1 MFRNIPP
8 VYPSNLPFGTL
19 TVNPPKPH
27 RQYEFYQL
35 EERVMFGD
43 DGTEAFEA
51 IHGDSGESDEQL
63 LARLFGIP
71 PASSQ
76 SPQPIPSDVKTNR
89 SGDNECAATGGEDR
103 DSQDDPD
110 QWVDSSVFV
119 PFTRTEVVFVDSRVD
134 QADELIASLQAAANP
149 GEVIDWFVFRLQ
161 SDQDGIQQISDQ
173 LSRISNV
180 DAVHVISH
188 GDGTGLQLGSTHLSL
203 DSASGYATDIA
214 RWGLSLQADADILIY
229 GCNLANS
236 EDGRALVDSIAM
248 LTGADVAA

>member
-1 MFRNIPP
+1 
-8 VYPSNLPFGTL
+8 
-19 TVNPPKPH
+19 
-27 RQYEFYQL
+27 
-35 EERVMFGD
+35 MFGS

-63 LARLFGIP
+63 LARLLGVP
-71 PASSQ
+71 LTSSQ
-76 SPQPIPSDVKTNR
+76 SPQPIPSEVKPLR
-89 SGDNECAATGGEDR
+89 SDDESTAIGGEDHGL
-103 DSQDDPD
+103 QDDPD
-110 QWVDSSVFV
+110 QWVDSSVFA

-188 GDGTGLQLGSTHLSL
+188 GDGTGLHLGSTHLSL
-203 DSASGYATDIA
+203 
-214 RWGLSLQADADILIY
+214 
-229 GCNLANS
+229 
-236 EDGRALVDSIAM
+236 
-248 LTGADVAA
+248 